1 MASRCSRT
9 AIACACLVAA
19 CEGREKP
26 GLLVA
31 TFPTDVFLLVP
42 DGATLYAMTVDGAM
56 FSVDKNSGNVQNLQP
71 PGRLASSVAVG
82 PEQVFELVV
91 DGTLQALPKSGG
103 PLSTVISGEVTSYG
117 LQFDGKRL
125 WWVAGNPLAVRTLD
139 PGATAARTVAFAVVR
154 LLAADSSEAFWID
167 DQETLFRSID
177 GGAPTSV
184 KAGVATATLALSGD
198 WLWLGRGDTLSR
210 IPRSGGPVEMFER
223 LKDGIIR
230 LVATSDS
237 VAFSTYQEVYP
248 PPLQASECEPGK
260 NGGLPFPAFFR
271 DTAGRE
277 ESHHYEVY
285 TMPAAGGG
293 PILSGSGTDIGP
305 LAQVGRVVYWGE
317 ANRLLR
323 SQP

>member
-1 MASRCSRT
+1 MTSRCSRRS

-19 CEGREKP
+19 CEGSGLEKP

-31 TFPTDVFLLVP
+31 TFPTDVSLLVP
-42 DGATLYAMTVDGAM
+42 DGATLYAMTLDGAVS
-56 FSVDKNSGNVQNLQP
+56 SVDTSSGNVQILQP
-71 PGRLASSVAVG
+71 PGTLASSVAVG
-82 PEQVFELVV
+82 PEQVFELMV
-91 DGTLQALPKSGG
+91 DGTLRALPKSGG

-184 KAGVATATLALSGD
+184 MPRVATATLALSGD
-198 WLWLGRGDTLSR
+198 WLWLGRGDVLSR
-210 IPRSGGPVEMFER
+210 IPRSGGPVEMFDR

-237 VAFSTYQEVYP
+237 VAFSTYQQIYP
-248 PPLQASECEPGK
+248 PPPEAS
-260 NGGLPFPAFFR
+260 LPFPARRR
-271 DTAGRE
+271 DPAGRE

-285 TMPAAGGG
+285 TVPAAGVG
-293 PILSGSGTDIGP
+293 PILSGSGTDIGA

-317 ANRLLR
+317 RNRILR